1 MVVVFAG
8 GSSDDRAE
16 INQKDCNSY
25 TQHTSVPVRLLLSW
39 QLDLVACETTPGTLI
54 GNLPS
59 EAQRLIY
66 ILLATCRFRGSTL
79 YKQHA

>member
-16 INQKDCNSY
+16 INQKDCNSH
-25 TQHTSVPVRLLLSW
+25 TQHTSIPVRLLLSW
-39 QLDLVACETTPGTLI
+39 QLDLVACETTPGILI

-59 EAQRLIY
+59 EAQCLIY